1 VSLGRCLKGIRSLQH
16 INLKDNSL
24 AAESSDAILFLLKEN
39 CNIVH
44 CNVKLNMFKYTALE
58 ELNQICK
65 RNKELNKAS
74 EMPYIRREIRG
85 LKKKRAEQGLFVE
98 DLGKFR
104 RQIKQGEQEI
114 AVGLEEMSKVEDV
127 I

>member
-1 VSLGRCLKGIRSLQH
+1 MSLGRCLKGIRSLQH

-104 RQIKQGEQEI
+104 RQIKEGEQEI